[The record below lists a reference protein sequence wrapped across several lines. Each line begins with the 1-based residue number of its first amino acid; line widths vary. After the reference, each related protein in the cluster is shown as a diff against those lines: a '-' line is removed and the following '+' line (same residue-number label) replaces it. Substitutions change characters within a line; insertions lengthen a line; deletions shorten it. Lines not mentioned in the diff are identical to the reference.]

1 MSGANGSVEAHCRTG
16 YETESKKTKI
26 IIMVVTIT
34 ITHVPDKLGK
44 KKTSLDPTITS
55 LSKTGPVPTQQG
67 ALLCGQLPHFHAQD
81 APCSTFQV
89 AQTPVGKDL
98 GDTAWDAHGRE
109 RNLTE
114 N

>member
-1 MSGANGSVEAHCRTG
+1 MSLTSSE
-16 YETESKKTKI
+16 
-26 IIMVVTIT
+26 
-34 ITHVPDKLGK
+34 

-114 N
+114 NEQKNGK